1 MSALD
6 KVLTRIGEDYGE
18 DISNNS
24 RFYIE
29 IDIGRKAEEL
39 GYPELKEAYHAVN
52 AIVPLREPA
61 RGVTVRV
68 DGRTFVNY
76 ARLESGIAVPGYVA
90 KDVTLPHETYEA
102 NHSMILS
109 FN

>member
-1 MSALD
+1 MSTLD
-6 KVLTRIGEDYGE
+6 RVLTEIGEDYRG
-18 DISNNS
+18 DISNDS
-24 RFYIE
+24 RYYIE
-29 IDIGRKAEEL
+29 VDIGKKAAEL
-39 GYPELKEAYHAVN
+39 GFPELEEAYNDVF

-61 RGVTVRV
+61 RGMTVRI

-90 KDVTLPHETYEA
+90 KDVTLPYEHYEA
-102 NHSMILS
+102 NHSMILC